1 MRVQAAMQLI
11 SSRLICLGF
20 KFNTEQIRISDSI
33 ISLIAHFHRFS
44 SHTWFH
50 IILTVFKSHY
60 KDFSKLYWN
69 RPKWDY
75 NLVQY
80 VTSTNKHININT
92 FKYDSQIN
100 YPVFLL
106 LYNNTQN
113 V

>member
-1 MRVQAAMQLI
+1 MRVQAAMQFI

-33 ISLIAHFHRFS
+33 ISLIAHLIVLVDYK
-44 SHTWFH
+44 WFH
-50 IILTVFKSHY
+50 IILTVFKSQY
-60 KDFSKLYWN
+60 KDFLKLYWN

-80 VTSTNKHININT
+80 VTSTNKYININT